1 MNKTILAT
9 AVASLMTHIPTSF
22 AQEAADTTPKSQAQE
37 TMVVTANRF
46 EQSAD
51 SVLAS
56 MSVATRYDIE
66 RIQAKS
72 VADVLKRMPGV
83 EVTHN
88 GGRGQNMSVMIRGTN
103 SSHTLVMVD
112 GVRVSSS
119 VGSGTGI
126 NQFPIGMV
134 ERIEV
139 IRGPSA
145 AKYGSD
151 AIGGVINIITRSTP
165 GDDRKQVTVGLGS
178 LGHKEANFVTK
189 SDVNDNGH
197 LQIAAGFDQI
207 DGYNVRPLS
216 TNAGDKHGSSAQN
229 ILLSYEHKISEETSG
244 YVSAS
249 WFDNTAEYES
259 YGKNH
264 GESERSAI
272 TAQVDHQSGD
282 WQSFVNANYQVVN
295 AKNYK
300 QSEGRDKASTHS
312 TTDMLNLQWAN
323 LYQLNSSMELGGGID
338 WRRESLDDD
347 AFSYGRKHKLA
358 GESRTNIGGFVS
370 ASYKYEALVLEANA
384 RHDRHDKYD
393 NYNTWALAVGYQ
405 INEQHRIRANYGT
418 AYKAP
423 TYSGLLTNS
432 DLEPEESKNI
442 EVGISGAY
450 SAFQWNLSA
459 YDNKVDNLNFWY
471 SIPNLPPYN
480 GKTYNVDARIKG
492 IEVDIQFATGM
503 VQHTLVAEYKDH
515 KDDKGTQLSRRAKEN
530 YKWLA
535 DMYFDDVSINLS
547 YIFTGKRLDLP
558 TENPT
563 SEDYLD
569 AIGVWDMSASYHLST
584 DLVLSGKVSNVLNEQ
599 YETAKSYPAPERA
612 YYVSATYQF

>member
-9 AVASLMTHIPTSF
+9 AVASLLTHSSLLS
-22 AQEAADTTPKSQAQE
+22 AQELQADE

-51 SVLAS
+51 SVLAA
-56 MSVATRYDIE
+56 MNVATRYDIE

-88 GGRGQNMSVMIRGTN
+88 GGRGQNTSVMIRGAN

-112 GVRVSSS
+112 GVRASSS
-119 VGSGTGI
+119 VGSGTSI

-151 AIGGVINIITRSTP
+151 AIGGVVNIITRSKL
-165 GDDRKQVTVGLGS
+165 GDDRKQVSIGMGS
-178 LGHKEANFVTK
+178 LGHKEASFVTK
-189 SDVNDNGH
+189 SDVNENGH
-197 LQIAAGFDQI
+197 LQVAAGFDQI
-207 DGYNVRPLS
+207 DGYNVRPLVS
-216 TNAGDKHGSSAQN
+216 NAGDKHGSSAQN
-229 ILLSYEHKISEETSG
+229 MLLSYEHKVSEETSG
-244 YVSAS
+244 YISAS
-249 WFDNTAEYES
+249 WFDNATEYES

-264 GESERSAI
+264 GESERNAV
-272 TAQVDHQSGD
+272 TAQLDHQSGD
-282 WQSFVNANYQVVN
+282 WQSFINANYQVVN
-295 AKNYK
+295 SKNYK

-323 LYQLNSSMELGGGID
+323 LYQLDSSVEIGGGLD

-347 AFSYGRKHKLA
+347 AFSYGSKHSLA

-370 ASYKYEALVLEANA
+370 ASYQHEALTLEANA

-393 NYNTWALAVGYQ
+393 NYNTWAIAVGYKL
-405 INEQHRIRANYGT
+405 NEKHRVRASYGT

-423 TYSGLLTNS
+423 TYSSLLTNPE
-432 DLEPEESKNI
+432 LEPEKSNNI
-442 EVGISGAY
+442 EVGFSGVY
-450 SAFQWNLSA
+450 STFQWNVSA
-459 YDNKVDNLNFWY
+459 YDNKIDNLNFWY
-471 SIPNLPPYN
+471 SIPNFPPYN

-492 IEVDIQFATGM
+492 VEVDVQFATGI

-535 DMYFDDVSINLS
+535 DVYFGDANVNVSYL
-547 YIFTGKRLDLP
+547 YTGRRLDLP
-558 TENPT
+558 TETPT
-563 SEDYLD
+563 SEDYLP
-569 AIGVWDMSASYHLST
+569 ATGVWDISASYYLSS
-584 DLVLSGKVSNVLNEQ
+584 DLVVNGKVSNILNEE
-599 YETAKSYPAPERA
+599 YETAKGYPAPERA
-612 YYVSATYQF
+612 YYLSATYQF